1 MASVADASR
10 FLTVLEA
17 VSLRSWCQVGQFLER
32 SLLFLGDRQWL
43 SHCVLTKQREE
54 ESSLVSLLM
63 KVLIPS

>member
-1 MASVADASR
+1 MASAADASR

-32 SLLFLGDRQWL
+32 SLFLGDRQWL